1 MPKRKRGDN
10 KSKLKDN
17 ILGQEENSQEAI
29 EDRISLNDD
38 DDEEN
43 NEEPEGE
50 DIMNENMMDDYKPI
64 KELDRYEKEDLDDN
78 EYENMNP
85 EERKKVEKLLAER
98 DERRKR
104 KYGSRVPAALL
115 AEMEEEGEEDEA
127 WRLKRKKMMV
137 FGEPILQEDE
147 YKEME
152 NYLSQDQIKGKES
165 TWLQEPHTIRF
176 IRTAFTKFIKSY
188 KEHGKSIYENRI
200 IEMAQNNKQSLE
212 VNYSHLEVKEQSLAH
227 WVIKYPEI
235 IIPYLNDVSFEL
247 TCELFPHYSKYGKKY
262 L

>member
-17 ILGQEENSQEAI
+17 ILGQDENSQEAI

-78 EYENMNP
+78 EYENMTP
-85 EERKKVEKLLAER
+85 EERKRVEKLLAER

-104 KYGSRVPAALL
+104 QYGSRVPAALL

-127 WRLKRKKMMV
+127 WRLKRKK
-137 FGEPILQEDE
+137 
-147 YKEME
+147 
-152 NYLSQDQIKGKES
+152 
-165 TWLQEPHTIRF
+165 
-176 IRTAFTKFIKSY
+176 
-188 KEHGKSIYENRI
+188 
-200 IEMAQNNKQSLE
+200 
-212 VNYSHLEVKEQSLAH
+212 
-227 WVIKYPEI
+227 
-235 IIPYLNDVSFEL
+235 
-247 TCELFPHYSKYGKKY
+247 
-262 L
+262 